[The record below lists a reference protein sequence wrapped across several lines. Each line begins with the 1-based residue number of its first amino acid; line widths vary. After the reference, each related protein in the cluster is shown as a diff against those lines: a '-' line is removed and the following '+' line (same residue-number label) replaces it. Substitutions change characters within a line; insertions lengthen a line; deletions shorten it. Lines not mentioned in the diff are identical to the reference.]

1 MSIDLTHIISF
12 ACVKLLR
19 FPLAILVMA
28 LMARNL
34 GPSGAGLWAM
44 YMAAGGIFSS
54 LFLNWSQAGLVR
66 FGREEWIKHQ
76 SFKRILLARKS
87 LIFLGLGF
95 SFLLLITQPG
105 NFLEVIYHLPGECW
119 IEVIAVSV
127 ILWLQAETQSIYR
140 ITSQFK
146 SQILTQLTTDV
157 IVISYLWFFLEF
169 RELESPH
176 QLIFGL
182 IWVLCICW
190 TVIWISSL
198 LQLNCIKSFDG
209 QNLKDLRN
217 KMVSYCWPIIPAMIF
232 MYISNWGNHV
242 LIHSFGSSA
251 EVGYFD
257 AAYQV
262 TIAIFSIASPLSIL
276 YLPHLIEMK
285 LRDENAE
292 SIFFNRTVPALVV
305 LWIAGSIFGLMLIPW
320 LFLLIF
326 GAEYNSAIII
336 LNVLCAAIPGSAIL
350 ALYAIRFELN
360 NRLGCGTI
368 YSGVMI
374 TINLLIA
381 WLLVPYLGAV
391 GAAIGISFS
400 YISLQFFYLIHFHGF
415 SRLYKDKI
423 FIVFIFAT
431 VFGCAQAMVG
441 SDLLSRLLLG
451 SFSMLLLSVV
461 TFLFRMFDSAVIREL
476 LPGFIIKNN

>member
-1 MSIDLTHIISF
+1 MSVNLTHIISF
-12 ACVKLLR
+12 ACIKLLR
-19 FPLAILVMA
+19 IPLAIVIMA
-28 LMARNL
+28 LMARNI

-66 FGREEWIKHQ
+66 FGREEWITHQ

-87 LIFLGLGF
+87 LIFLGIGF
-95 SFLLLITQPG
+95 SSLLLIMQPG
-105 NFLEVIYHLPGECW
+105 NFLEIIYHLPGECW
-119 IEVIAVSV
+119 IEVFAVSV

-146 SQILTQLTTDV
+146 MQLFTQLTTDV
-157 IVISYLWFFLEF
+157 IVVSYLWIFLEF
-169 RELESPH
+169 KELESPH
-176 QLIFGL
+176 QLIVGL
-182 IWVLCICW
+182 ILLLCICW
-190 TVIWISSL
+190 TAIWISSL

-209 QNLKDLRN
+209 QHLRDLRN
-217 KMVSYCWPIIPAMIF
+217 KMISYCWPIFPGMIF

-242 LIHSFGSSA
+242 LINSFGSSD

-262 TIAIFSIASPLSIL
+262 TIAFFSIASPLSLL

-292 SIFFNRTVPALVV
+292 SIFFNRTVPTLVV

-336 LNVLCAAIPGSAIL
+336 LNVLCAAVPGSAIL

-360 NRLGCGTI
+360 NSLGCGTI

-400 YISLQFFYLIHFHGF
+400 YISLQFLYLIHYHGL
-415 SRLYKDKI
+415 SRIYKDKI
-423 FIVFIFAT
+423 FIFFIFAT

-441 SDLLSRLLLG
+441 SDLLSRIFLC
-451 SFSMLLLSVV
+451 SFSILLLSGISFLLRIFDLAVV
-461 TFLFRMFDSAVIREL
+461 REL
-476 LPGFIIKNN
+476 LPGLITKHN